1 MNKGI
6 FTLLLVGFVFSA
18 TAQDIQL
25 PAPQKTGGK
34 PLMEA
39 LSLRQTT
46 REFSAKE
53 LDMQTLSNLL
63 WAAYGF
69 NRPDKLVVP
78 SANNKQEI
86 DLYVCLKSGIYFYDA
101 KANVLIQ
108 KVTGDHRK
116 SMGKQEFVWDAP
128 LHLFLVGNS
137 DISGSFQ
144 IDSGFIVQNVYLFCA
159 SEDLATVVRGFFD
172 AKEIHELMN
181 FTDKQVVVITQTVGY
196 KK

>member
-6 FTLLLVGFVFSA
+6 FTLLLTGFVFSVS
-18 TAQDIQL
+18 AQDIQL
-25 PAPQKTGGK
+25 PTPIKTGGK

-39 LSLRQTT
+39 LNLRQTT
-46 REFSAKE
+46 REFSPEE

-69 NRPDKLVVP
+69 NRPDKRVVP
-78 SANNKQEI
+78 SANNRQEI
-86 DLYVCLKSGIYFYDA
+86 DLYICLISGIYFYDA
-101 KANVLIQ
+101 AANVLVQ
-108 KVTGDHRK
+108 KVEGDHRK
-116 SMGKQEFVWDAP
+116 SMGKQNFVWDAP
-128 LHLFLVGNS
+128 VNFILVGNT
-137 DISGSFQ
+137 DISGSYQ
-144 IDSGFIVQNVYLFCA
+144 IDSGFISQNIYLFCA

-181 FTDKQVVVITQTVGY
+181 LTDKQVVVITQTVGY

>member
-1 MNKGI
+1 MNKWI
-6 FTLLLVGFVFSA
+6 FTLLLAGFAFSA
-18 TAQDIQL
+18 SAQDIQL

-46 REFSAKE
+46 REFSPEE
-53 LDMQTLSNLL
+53 LDMQTLSDLL

-69 NRPDKLVVP
+69 NRPDKRVVP

-101 KANVLIQ
+101 AANVLIQ
-108 KVTGDHRK
+108 KVEGDHRK

-128 LHLFLVGNS
+128 VNLILIGNS
-137 DISGSFQ
+137 DISGSYQ
-144 IDSGFIVQNVYLFCA
+144 IDSGFISQNVYLFCA
-159 SEDLATVVRGFFD
+159 SEDLATVVRGYFD

-181 FTDKQVVVITQTVGY
+181 LTDKQVVVITQTVGY